1 MTMTPPDEG
10 TIDEQI
16 GSVVGPRPDIE
27 PVGKQR
33 RVLPRPVTG
42 QIAPELAEYVQ
53 PELRSVPTRPA
64 GTPGGRR
71 NQFFYTGD
79 ALLDNRGNITR
90 QKYDAIGES
99 ASELAALAPEDRLAL
114 LQDLYQRDFYPKGLK
129 PSASGTER
137 GDYAAFAELL
147 ETANVYG
154 YEWRTSLPM
163 IRADYPTS
171 RGGRGGRRTPV
182 EDIRKSVDQQ
192 ALAALGRKFTDDEI
206 SGLIAQIQSREAG
219 GDRTTLSTMAE
230 GAVAGAVP
238 DEQQAYR
245 FTQVVDLFN
254 DMLRTG
260 R

>member
-1 MTMTPPDEG
+1 MSMTPPDEG
-10 TIDEQI
+10 GQGDPLGFGGPPPIQDTRRP
-16 GSVVGPRPDIE
+16 VV
-27 PVGKQR
+27 
-33 RVLPRPVTG
+33 PRPVTG

-53 PELRSVPTRPA
+53 PELRSVASPA
-64 GTPGGRR
+64 AGASFPGRR
-71 NQFFYTGD
+71 TQFFYTGD
-79 ALLDNRGNITR
+79 ALLDNKGNITR
-90 QKYDAIGES
+90 QAYDPVRES
-99 ASELAALAPEDRLAL
+99 AGELAGLSAEDRLAL
-114 LQDLYQRDFYPKGLK
+114 LQDLYQRDFYARGVK
-129 PSASGTER
+129 PSASGTNPS
-137 GDYAAFAELL
+137 DYNAFAELL
-147 ETANVYG
+147 KASNAYG
-154 YEWRTSLPM
+154 YEWRTALQL
-163 IRADYPTS
+163 IRADYPAS

-192 ALAALGRKFTDDEI
+192 ALSALGRKFTDDEI